1 MGLSPLF
8 ELRRVTVSQSS
19 ADVSLAYV
27 GVLLL
32 GFVLWLSYGVALG
45 NVPLIVSNV
54 VALSTDVLTIAAVFR
69 FRRPPSADRSGRSG
83 RRARTTAGSSVR
95 RSGSGRPSR
104 P

>member
-54 VALSTDVLTIAAVFR
+54 VALSTDVLTIAAVLR
-69 FRRPPSADRSGRSG
+69 FRRA
-83 RRARTTAGSSVR
+83 T
-95 RSGSGRPSR
+95 
-104 P
+104 